1 MNPERRCIHRERPAE
16 LCYIQFEPESGGMV
30 LNASEKGLAFHAV
43 ATVRHAGPFRL
54 CISPNPTQRI
64 ELIAEIAWMDETK
77 KFGGLRF
84 TELSV
89 DAGNQIR
96 RWLAQTNGLATSD
109 GKFAVP
115 TCALREEADS
125 CSHAQNGTADLL
137 LPTPALHNVAP
148 TRTDSTTPSGPRFG
162 SIPAPALP
170 RPFSEEKQIALFQP
184 RLLRGLA
191 TGFLV
196 LVFVLMPFLFLE
208 NFRGGIGNSLIR
220 LGQKLKGNSGTPAD
234 TALSAPVQSSS
245 PSAGGAPSVA
255 APVPE
260 TAATE
265 TSGPSD
271 SRASTQATQGTVNS
285 TDSHREERQFSR
297 QHFADVSSRRHRSAL
312 ARQLWSA
319 VEAGDHSAE
328 VALAQ
333 LYLTGDGV
341 PRNCEQARVL
351 LRAASKNGNRE
362 AMQQLRKLNRTCR

>member
-1 MNPERRCIHRERPAE
+1 MNPERRCIPRERPAE
-16 LCYIQFEPESGGMV
+16 LCYIQFEPEGGGMV

-43 ATVRHAGPFRL
+43 TAVRHPGPFGI

-84 TELSV
+84 TELSP

-96 RWLAQTNGLATSD
+96 RWLAQTGESATSD
-109 GKFAVP
+109 GRFAVP
-115 TCALREEADS
+115 ACARREEADS

-137 LPTPALHNVAP
+137 PPTPALRHVTP
-148 TRTDSTTPSGPRFG
+148 TRTDSRTPSVPRFRR
-162 SIPAPALP
+162 IPASALP
-170 RPFSEEKQIALFQP
+170 GPFSQEKQIALFQP

-196 LVFVLMPFLFLE
+196 LVFVSMPFLFLQ

-220 LGQKLKGNSGTPAD
+220 LGEKLKGNRGTPAD
-234 TALSAPVQSSS
+234 AASSAPVQSAS
-245 PSAGGAPSVA
+245 PSAGGAPLVA
-255 APVPE
+255 TPDPDPAV
-260 TAATE
+260 TE
-265 TSGPSD
+265 TSGPSEP
-271 SRASTQATQGTVNS
+271 RASTEATPGTVNS

-297 QHFADVSSRRHRSAL
+297 QHFADVNSRRHRSAL

-319 VEAGDHSAE
+319 VEAGDNSAE

-333 LYLTGDGV
+333 LYLTGNGV

-362 AMQQLRKLNRTCR
+362 AIEQLRKLNRTCR